1 MGTSVYGVNTRKEG
15 FCILQTI
22 KGSFS
27 PSYCRSRNVAFWHC
41 PRWDVAFLFIL
52 YLDAFLSCLPSL
64 CPLTLLFSLLF
75 CCLPP
80 PQFSCV
86 LSIFFSYFVSLI
98 FSLFL
103 SLSCFSSFRIFL
115 PLIPFTNFY
124 LSFFFIFGFSFAF
137 HSSITCSSSSSS
149 ISLFLYSF
157 SSPPAT
163 SSMNAD
169 SSSSGSSP

>member
-1 MGTSVYGVNTRKEG
+1 MLPSGPVLVGMLLSCS
-15 FCILQTI
+15 FFILMRFFHASHLYVLLL
-22 KGSFS
+22 SFFLFS
-27 PSYCRSRNVAFWHC
+27 FVAF
-41 PRWDVAFLFIL
+41 
-52 YLDAFLSCLPSL
+52 
-64 CPLTLLFSLLF
+64 
-75 CCLPP
+75 PP

-98 FSLFL
+98 LSLFL

-124 LSFFFIFGFSFAF
+124 LSFFFILGFSFAF
-137 HSSITCSSSSSS
+137 HSSIACSSSSSS

-157 SSPPAT
+157 SSHPAT